1 MRQNKFNIKRCH
13 AWQASLLM
21 KVIGITGG
29 VGSGKSALLAFVK
42 EKYHCRVIL
51 ADEVAHQVKEVGQ
64 PCYEQL
70 VRLLSQDILNED
82 LTINKN
88 KMASKIFG
96 SQTLLKKVN
105 EIIHPAVKEY
115 ILTEIARARSE
126 GDVDFV
132 FLEAALLIEEGY
144 LEIVDE
150 MWYIYAGEEIRRKRL
165 KEARGYSDEKIDAIL
180 QSQLQEEEFREHC
193 HVVIDNSGSIES
205 ACGQIADRLG
215 RNFAGP
221 NGNF

>member
-1 MRQNKFNIKRCH
+1 MVIP
-13 AWQASLLM
+13 M

-51 ADEVAHQVKEVGQ
+51 ADQVAHQVEEPGQ

-70 VRLLSQDILNED
+70 VRLLSRDILDED

-88 KMASKIFG
+88 KMAAKIFE
-96 SQTLLKKVN
+96 SRELLKKVN
-105 EIIHPAVKEY
+105 EIIHPAVKEC
-115 ILTEIARARSE
+115 ILHEIAETKAE
-126 GDVDFV
+126 GKMDLL

-150 MWYIYAGEEIRRKRL
+150 MWYIYAGEELRRRRL
-165 KEARGYSDEKIDAIL
+165 KEARGYSDEKIDAIFG
-180 QSQLQEEEFREHC
+180 SQLKEEDFRKRC
-193 HVVIDNSGSIES
+193 HFVVDNSESIES
-205 ACGQIADRLG
+205 ACRQIDERIRWDAATEAARRLK
-215 RNFAGP
+215 
-221 NGNF
+221 